1 MEELTLAIIKP
12 DAIRRNLIGKII
24 GRYEE
29 EGLKVAAM
37 KMKKLSREEA
47 EGFYAEHRGK
57 SFYEELTAFLSS
69 TPVVLMA
76 LKGENAVKRNRDI
89 MGATNPAQAAEGTIR
104 RTYAKSIGENTVHGS
119 DSSASAARELNY
131 FFSQTEIYG

>member
-1 MEELTLAIIKP
+1 M
-12 DAIRRNLIGKII
+12 RRNLIGKII

-29 EGLKVAAM
+29 EGFRIAAM

-57 SFYEELTAFLSS
+57 SFFDELTAFLSS

-89 MGATNPAQAAEGTIR
+89 MGATNPAQAADGTIR
-104 RTYAKSIGENTVHGS
+104 RTYAKSIGENTIHGS
-119 DSSASAARELNY
+119 DSVVSAERELGY
-131 FFSQTEIYG
+131 FFSKTEIYS